1 MSEERDP
8 NGMTR
13 RQLIRHSAWFGAAVG
28 LAVVGG
34 EVISHV
40 AGSAIAAES
49 RPSLRFAQVSDS
61 HIGFTGP
68 ANPDVTGSFGRAVPV
83 ISSAKSGSPAKFQ

>member
-1 MSEERDP
+1 MTDAPRAMS
-8 NGMTR
+8 R

-40 AGSAIAAES
+40 AGTADAARGQV
-49 RPSLRFAQVSDS
+49 RPTLRFAQVSDS
-61 HIGFTGP
+61 HIGFLGK
-68 ANPDVTGSFGRAVPV
+68 ANSNVAGSFNQAIDRINNLG
-83 ISSAKSGSPAKFQ
+83 

>member
-1 MSEERDP
+1 MEMS
-8 NGMTR
+8 R

-40 AGSAIAAES
+40 AGAATATET
-49 RPSLRFAQVSDS
+49 RPTLRFAQVSDS
-61 HIGFTGP
+61 HLGFTGP
-68 ANPDVTGSFGRAVPV
+68 ANADVSGSFTPPSTRSTTWGTHPT
-83 ISSAKSGSPAKFQ
+83 S